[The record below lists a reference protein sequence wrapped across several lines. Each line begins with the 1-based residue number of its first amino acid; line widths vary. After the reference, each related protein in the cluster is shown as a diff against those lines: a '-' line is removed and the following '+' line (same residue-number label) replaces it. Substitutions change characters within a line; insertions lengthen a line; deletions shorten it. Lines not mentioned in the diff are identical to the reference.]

1 MSSKYKKL
9 CAKQQAEEIQ
19 RLWIESDSG
28 LNAVPVEGRYVWFR
42 SIPKI
47 TAKRR
52 DLYSVKFFSLPAEP
66 HSDDVRLI

>member
-28 LNAVPVEGRYVWFR
+28 FNAVPVEGRYLWFR

-47 TAKRR
+47 TANQEER
-52 DLYSVKFFSLPAEP
+52 SLFG
-66 HSDDVRLI
+66 